1 MWGGGSLSAPNRMF
15 SNEYPYG
22 PSPKAIKA
30 AFKYANIHV
39 DLNAISVS
47 MKPASRWMSSVLAG
61 KQQAIHC

>member
-1 MWGGGSLSAPNRMF
+1 MF

-30 AFKYANIHV
+30 AFKYANMHV